1 MDLYSI
7 SFIISTIWVGPFWFA
22 MLVRPYDKKTNTIMD
37 KQLFFLGPI
46 IVWFLIMILNP
57 NGLIDFLNSGSH
69 PDGFFA
75 GLALGMSTKAGV
87 SAMWSHMVA
96 GDIFVTRWIWINC
109 VKNNDKIWLL
119 RLSVFFGVMLMPLGL
134 LIYLIFQKK
143 HVVK

>member
-22 MLVRPYDKKTNTIMD
+22 MLVRPYDKETNTIMD
-37 KQLFFLGPI
+37 KQLFFIGPI
-46 IVWFLIMILNP
+46 IIWFLIMVLNP

-75 GLALGMSTKAGV
+75 GLAQGMSTKAGV
-87 SAMWSHMVA
+87 SAMWAHMVA
-96 GDIFVTRWIWINC
+96 GDIFVTRWIWISC

-143 HVVK
+143 HVIK